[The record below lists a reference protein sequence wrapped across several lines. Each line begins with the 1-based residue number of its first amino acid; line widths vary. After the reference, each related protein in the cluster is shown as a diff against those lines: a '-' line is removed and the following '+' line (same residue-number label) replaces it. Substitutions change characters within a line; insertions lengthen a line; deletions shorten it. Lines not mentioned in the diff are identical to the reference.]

1 MIFSGEYIWVIGA
14 SSGIGRELCKQLAS
28 KGATL
33 ILSARRIEKLKK
45 LKQTLGEEHF
55 VFPLDVSNA
64 NQVSEVIQE
73 IITSVNKIDRVIFM
87 AAIYRPQ
94 LIKDMDISFTRKI
107 IEVNLLGAIY
117 CSHAVLPILIAQKK
131 GQIVICAS
139 SAGFMGLSG
148 GQPYS
153 ATKAALINFTESL
166 YAEVEKPIDIKVI
179 NPGFVKTP
187 MTEQNK
193 FHMPMQISV
202 GEAAKAIVKGLN
214 DRGFEIHFPKCFT
227 YLLKFIGSFPYFIQL
242 WFTKKL
248 KNK

>member
-1 MIFSGEYIWVIGA
+1 MFTGEYIWVIGA
-14 SSGIGRELCKQLAS
+14 SSGIGSELCKQLAS

-33 ILSARRIEKLKK
+33 ILSARRIEKLNK
-45 LKQTLGEEHF
+45 LKQTLGEKHF
-55 VFPLDVSNA
+55 VFPLDVSNEK
-64 NQVSEVIQE
+64 QVNEVIQGV
-73 IITSVNKIDRVIFM
+73 ISSIKKIDRVIFM

-94 LIKDMDISFTRKI
+94 LIKEMDISFTRKI
-107 IEVNLLGAIY
+107 VEVNLLGAIY
-117 CSHAVLPILIAQKK
+117 CSHAVLPILMAQKK
-131 GQIVICAS
+131 GQIAICAS

-202 GEAAKAIVKGLN
+202 EEAAKAILTGLTK
-214 DRGFEIHFPKCFT
+214 RGFEIHFPKCFT
-227 YLLKFIGSFPYFIQL
+227 CLLKFIACFPYYIKL